1 MPGKHK
7 STHRPIHGGEPA
19 LPPSLVEAVDA
30 FILSCAVRK
39 LRGQGNDHASM
50 LIHVTRF
57 NAVQHEVVRQVTGHL
72 HRIHQR
78 LTRGIDSEA
87 VVSRLKDLWDAD
99 FLPTTGFISANRPEL
114 ASPLPLDWSEVLN
127 VLPETVGDVQVKTI
141 NGTAKDALDYSD
153 SEAPGLKVIAIGGD
167 KLSRGLTLEG
177 LCVSY
182 FLRASKMY
190 DTLMQMGRWFGY
202 RPGYLDVCR
211 LYTTSDLVEWFG
223 HIADA
228 SEELREEF
236 DLMVASGSD
245 PRAYGLKV
253 QSHPVLTVTS
263 RLKMRAARDLWLSF
277 SGDVSETVVF
287 FRDKEK
293 IRHNYQA
300 LAQLVEVLGV
310 PQKTNPTLERGVST
324 PVWTGHVWE
333 AVEAQAVIDFLSAYQ
348 THPESHK
355 TINFLLAEFIK
366 SMNETGE
373 LTSWTVALVGSGKGA
388 SHDFGNGIE
397 VKLQKRKDKGYQG
410 RYSIG
415 RLLDPPDEAVDLDG
429 PAWNAALQETIK
441 AYHADPGR
449 LSGAAKREV
458 PSGPS
463 GPWIRKIRGMG
474 VNGIPA
480 HPERG
485 VLLLYALDPALAESE
500 FDADTLPVIGFGISF
515 PASNAGRKV
524 RYSVNNVLW
533 QQWEQDYG
541 AAE

>member
-1 MPGKHK
+1 
-7 STHRPIHGGEPA
+7 
-19 LPPSLVEAVDA
+19 
-30 FILSCAVRK
+30 
-39 LRGQGNDHASM
+39 
-50 LIHVTRF
+50 
-57 NAVQHEVVRQVTGHL
+57 
-72 HRIHQR
+72 
-78 LTRGIDSEA
+78 
-87 VVSRLKDLWDAD
+87 
-99 FLPTTGFISANRPEL
+99 
-114 ASPLPLDWSEVLN
+114 
-127 VLPETVGDVQVKTI
+127 
-141 NGTAKDALDYSD
+141 
-153 SEAPGLKVIAIGGD
+153 
-167 KLSRGLTLEG
+167 
-177 LCVSY
+177 
-182 FLRASKMY
+182 
-190 DTLMQMGRWFGY
+190 
-202 RPGYLDVCR
+202 
-211 LYTTSDLVEWFG
+211 
-223 HIADA
+223 
-228 SEELREEF
+228 
-236 DLMVASGSD
+236 MVACGSD

-300 LAQLVEVLGV
+300 LAKLVDVLGV

-333 AVEAQAVIDFLSAYQ
+333 AVEGQVVIDFLSAYQ

-373 LTSWTVALVGSGKGA
+373 LTSWTVALIGSGKGA
-388 SHDFGNGIE
+388 NHSFGNGIN

-449 LSGAAKREV
+449 PSGNAKREV
-458 PSGPS
+458 PSEPS
-463 GPWIRKIRGMG
+463 GPWIRKVRGMG
-474 VNGIPA
+474 VNGIPG

-485 VLLLYALDPALAESE
+485 VLLLYALDPALAESDWGLYRTGPRPGRQPE
-500 FDADTLPVIGFGISF
+500 AVRTAPRIEPRFRSPRRPCLAPCPSRRHGTRRFHG
-515 PASNAGRKV
+515 ASTR
-524 RYSVNNVLW
+524 
-533 QQWEQDYG
+533 
-541 AAE
+541 